1 MRAEKAQKQQGLNQS
16 FPSSSSTPQSVP
28 AKVAGRKR
36 ARTLDYP
43 PESESADDEAKVKGG
58 HSLRKRARI
67 DYAQMNEDDT
77 GEVHV
82 QPAHGTALEPSM
94 TGPRPARKRL
104 PVTAEATPL
113 ESQQEEPTA
122 QQPVTAPA
130 KKRGRNDIQRTAS
143 PMPQRRPYTKRKP
156 TVPPAAI
163 ENTSTEPQASDT
175 ELKDTIEVGGAMDF
189 PSSSQS
195 TSHPSETA
203 SSRSDHSPLS
213 QRSSIRKLL
222 PQAQVASLVIVTP
235 PDKKPRAVP
244 SSPNRPVQL
253 VSAGAEQQVLV
264 QSPSS
269 LDGPNSRSQ
278 ENADASEQQSAALC
292 NQEDTSE
299 VDQSASSIAPAAPA
313 NSNHH
318 HHHQPDLHSPH
329 LLDSQDLQTSL
340 ISTDAVDLP
349 ESMTLSSSQT
359 SIDSDA
365 TELNAPGDFLLK
377 QPATLP
383 LNSEPISSQGG
394 KVTVRSKSKAQ
405 ADIQQPDALEASLE
419 SQKPSL
425 RPRVRISLPRSGFGD
440 TGQSLQLTLFSLIF
454 SVV

>member
-1 MRAEKAQKQQGLNQS
+1 MDPAVRAEKAQKHQSLNQS
-16 FPSSSSTPQSVP
+16 FPSSSSTPQSAPV
-28 AKVAGRKR
+28 KVAGRKR

-43 PESESADDEAKVKGG
+43 PESEPTDDDAKVKGG

-82 QPAHGTALEPSM
+82 QPADDTALEPSM
-94 TGPRPARKRL
+94 SGPRPARKRL
-104 PVTAEATPL
+104 PVTTESTPL
-113 ESQQEEPTA
+113 EPQQEEPTA

-143 PMPQRRPYTKRKP
+143 PVPQRRPYTKRKP
-156 TVPPAAI
+156 TLPPAAI
-163 ENTSTEPQASDT
+163 ENPSPEQQPSDT
-175 ELKDTIEVGGAMDF
+175 ELKDTIEVGGAMEF

-203 SSRSDHSPLS
+203 SNKSDQSPLS
-213 QRSSIRKLL
+213 HRSSTRKLL
-222 PQAQVASLVIVTP
+222 PQVQGVSPAIVTQS
-235 PDKKPRAVP
+235 DKKPSEDP
-244 SSPNRPVQL
+244 NSPKPLIQL

-264 QSPSS
+264 QSPNS
-269 LDGPNSRSQ
+269 LDGPNFPLG
-278 ENADASEQQSAALC
+278 ENADTSQQLPGPSC

-299 VDQSASSIAPAAPA
+299 VDKKASSIASIVPVD
-313 NSNHH
+313 SNHQ
-318 HHHQPDLHSPH
+318 HHHQPDLHSSH

-340 ISTDAVDLP
+340 ISTDAADLP

-365 TELNAPGDFLLK
+365 TELNAPGDFPLK
-377 QPATLP
+377 QPAILP
-383 LNSEPISSQGG
+383 VKSEPISSQAG
-394 KVTVRSKSKAQ
+394 KVAMRRKSKAQ
-405 ADIQQPDALEASLE
+405 ADMQQPDALEGSQE

-425 RPRVRISLPRSGFGD
+425 RPRVR
-440 TGQSLQLTLFSLIF
+440 FSLTK
-454 SVV
+454 S